1 MPRSR
6 ARKRYAD
13 NENGEE
19 EEECPN
25 DSSTS
30 EVGSGPIPLT
40 VDGPWRTIME
50 MEMDHGVLL
59 WKYKFN

>member
-19 EEECPN
+19 EEERP
-25 DSSTS
+25 D
-30 EVGSGPIPLT
+30 
-40 VDGPWRTIME
+40 D
-50 MEMDHGVLL
+50 VLPTN
-59 WKYKFN
+59 FAVIFVNI